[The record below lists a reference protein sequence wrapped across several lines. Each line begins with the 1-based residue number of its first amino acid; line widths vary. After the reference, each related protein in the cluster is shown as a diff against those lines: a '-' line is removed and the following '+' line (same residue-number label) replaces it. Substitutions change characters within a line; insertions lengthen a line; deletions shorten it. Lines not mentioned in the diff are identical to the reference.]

1 MEALNEQ
8 QIVSKWG
15 PGAKPVV
22 SICTLTFNHAAYLR
36 QALDSFLAQQ
46 TNFPFEII
54 VHDDAST
61 DSTAEVIADYQRR
74 YPQIIKPIY
83 QVQNQ
88 YSLHKDMVA
97 AFVLPQ
103 VAGDYIALCEGDD
116 YWIDPYKLQKQFDFL
131 QANPDFSAC
140 FAQIAVLRNGE
151 LILDEHRHY
160 YQEFMGDRL
169 EFGLSDVL
177 QENFIATCSVMFR
190 TQNLE
195 NYPKWAG
202 KLPFADWVVHVLN
215 AQKGK
220 MRYLDELMAVYRVH
234 PGGVWTT
241 KSLQERYNGIFL
253 FYELVSD
260 HLEHKYDKLIA
271 QAIKR
276 IAINYISTSEEL
288 TIAKKW
294 LLSQLDQSRDD
305 YALKEQ
311 ECQKLS
317 GALDQSRDD
326 YALKE
331 QECQKLSGALE
342 HSQRQFAA
350 LSGQLS
356 EVLSSPEHKAAT
368 TLRRAFDIL
377 TPIGTR
383 RRKFAKVFVRTAY
396 RITKKCYKKGKNLKQ
411 GVSRYWNGLFPKHV
425 QSANW
430 PHNKPLIS
438 VVIPCFNYGSYVGD
452 AIESVLR
459 QTFKNLE
466 IIIVDGGSTD
476 KETQAVLQKLCKP
489 RTTVVFRE
497 GRHLVGDNR
506 NFGIDLANG
515 KYICCLD
522 ADDMLAPTYFEKA
535 LFYLETYGYDVVY
548 PSVQC
553 FGEDSITWHASPTTF
568 ERMIT
573 VENAVSTV
581 AVFSKAAWQH
591 AGGYKDWPIGEGHVP
606 EDWEFWAR
614 LMGLGYKFKNIREP
628 LMLYRVH
635 KKGLTGQCLTSLQD
649 QLKVIYRENCG
660 LLSPE
665 MSNRRQESNSIVIKV
680 EQPYLNLKVMKKRPR
695 ILLAL
700 PFMIIGGADTI
711 LLRIFAALHD
721 RYDIT
726 VVTTLAAPPE
736 YGDNTKEYQKITDE
750 IYHLQ
755 NFLAGEAES
764 RDFIRYLIVSR
775 ELDMIFIV
783 GCELIYDMLP
793 EIRNSYPQ
801 VAVVDQLFNEVGHI
815 RNNRKHASLIDLTIV
830 ANNVIRD
837 VLVNQYRE
845 TVDKVRV
852 IIHGIELVANSAEL
866 AESSAPLTGIA
877 DKKLLISYFARFS
890 SEKAPDIFV
899 EIMARLKKY
908 DVQAV
913 MTGNGPEYQRILDMI
928 AACGLRDIIYAPGFV
943 EDIRPYLAQTDIL
956 LVPSRIEG
964 LPIIILEALG
974 LGVPV
979 IASDLGGISTVVIH
993 GYNGYICEPGNVG
1006 QFVQFIQQL
1015 LDNPDLLREM
1025 KINAKVFANE
1035 NISED
1040 KMNAA
1045 YMESITTVLHQGKSK
1060 GAASWN

>member
-1 MEALNEQ
+1 MEKIREQ
-8 QIVSKWG
+8 QAADTGVTG
-15 PGAKPVV
+15 VKPVV

-36 QALDSFLAQQ
+36 QAFDSFLAQQ

-61 DSTAEVIADYQRR
+61 DSTAEVIAEYQRR
-74 YPQIIKPIY
+74 YPHIIKPIY
-83 QVQNQ
+83 QTQNQ

-97 AFVLPQ
+97 NFVLPQ

-140 FAQIAVLRNGE
+140 FTQIAVLRNGE

-160 YQEFMGDRL
+160 YQELMGDRL
-169 EFGLSDVL
+169 EFGLEDVL

-220 MRYLDELMAVYRVH
+220 IRYLDELMAVYRVH
-234 PGGVWTT
+234 QGGVWTT

-253 FYELVSD
+253 FYDLVSD
-260 HLEHKYDKLIA
+260 HLDQKYDEIIMH
-271 QAIKR
+271 AIKR
-276 IAINYISTSEEL
+276 IAINYINTSEEL
-288 TIAKKW
+288 TIAKEW
-294 LLSQLDQSRDD
+294 LLSQLEHSRDD

-311 ECQKLS
+311 ECQKL
-317 GALDQSRDD
+317 A
-326 YALKE
+326 
-331 QECQKLSGALE
+331 GALE
-342 HSQRQFAA
+342 HSQRQYVA
-350 LSGQLS
+350 LSGQFS
-356 EVLSSPEHKAAT
+356 EVLSSPEHKVAT
-368 TLRRAFDIL
+368 TLRRAFNIVA
-377 TPIGTR
+377 PIGTH
-383 RRKFAKVFVRTAY
+383 RRKFAKVFLRTAY
-396 RITKKCYKKGKNLKQ
+396 RIAKKCYKKGKTIKLDL
-411 GVSRYWNGLFPKHV
+411 SRYWNGLFPKHV
-425 QSANW
+425 QSRKW
-430 PHNKPLIS
+430 PQNNPFIS
-438 VVIPCFNYGSYVGD
+438 VVIPCFNYGPYVEE
-452 AIESVLR
+452 AVESVLR
-459 QTFKNLE
+459 QTFINSE

-476 KETQAVLQKLCKP
+476 KETQAVLHNLNKP

-506 NFGIDLANG
+506 NFGIDLAKG

-522 ADDMLAPTYFEKA
+522 ADDMLEQTYFEKA

-553 FGEDSITWHASPTTF
+553 FGEDATIWHASPTTF

-614 LMGLGYKFKNIREP
+614 LMGLGFKFKNIREP

-649 QLKVIYRENCG
+649 QLKVIYSEYCG
-660 LLSPE
+660 LLSAE
-665 MSNRRQESNSIVIKV
+665 MSNLRQANNSVVFKV
-680 EQPYLNLKVMKKRPR
+680 ENPSVNLKATKKRQR

-721 RYDIT
+721 QYDIT
-726 VVTTLAAPPE
+726 VVTTIAAPPE
-736 YGDNTKEYQKITDE
+736 YGDNTKEYQRITDE
-750 IYHLQ
+750 IYHLR
-755 NFLAGEAES
+755 NFLTGEDEI
-764 RDFIRYLIVSR
+764 RDFIRYLIESR

-793 EIRNSYPQ
+793 EIRKEYPQ
-801 VAVVDQLFNEVGHI
+801 VVVVDQLFNEFGHI
-815 RNNRKHASLIDLTIV
+815 QNNRKHASLIDLTIV

-845 TVDKVRV
+845 TEDKVKV
-852 IIHGIELVANSAEL
+852 IIHGIEFVAHSAEL
-866 AESSAPLTGIA
+866 AERVAPVAGIV
-877 DKKLLISYFARFS
+877 DNKLLISYFARFS
-890 SEKAPDIFV
+890 NEKAPDLFV
-899 EIMARLKKY
+899 EIMEALKKH

-928 AACGLRDIIYAPGFV
+928 AAHGLRDIIYAPGFV
-943 EDIRPYLAQTDIL
+943 DNIRPYLAQTDIL

-993 GYNGYICEPGNVG
+993 GYNGYICEPGNLG
-1006 QFVQFIQQL
+1006 QFVQYIQNL
-1015 LDNPDLLREM
+1015 IDNPILLREM
-1025 KINAKVFANE
+1025 KINAKNFANE

-1045 YMESITTVLHQGKSK
+1045 YLESITTALQQGKTK
-1060 GAASWN
+1060 GGHHGFKE